1 MASTVTYKGPT
12 DAADGSVAYEID
24 EYTFR
29 IGVPIQDVPE
39 KVAKQVAADK
49 QHQFTVTK
57 QTES

>member
-12 DAADGSVAYEID
+12 DPLNGSVAYEID
-24 EYTFR
+24 NITFR
-29 IGVPIQDVPE
+29 INVPVEDVPE